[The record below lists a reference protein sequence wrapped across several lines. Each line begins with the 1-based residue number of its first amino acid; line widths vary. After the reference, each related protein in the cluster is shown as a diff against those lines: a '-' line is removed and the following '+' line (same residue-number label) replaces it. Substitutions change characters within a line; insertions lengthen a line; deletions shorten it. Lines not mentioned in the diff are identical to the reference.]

1 MWSSPL
7 PTSRF
12 FEQVAAE
19 ITHTLILIFSKIRRR
34 VSITCC
40 LGKASDQLPLPRGRR
55 APISEQMRRKGPGL
69 GESWRQMQAQTAGT
83 CPRDRA
89 QRAGRGLCKPGCTL
103 VGSGVGSGSLLTSW
117 QLGFQESMGAGPLP
131 SPSSLPGAPAP
142 APHPCLRAPAGAL
155 HTRRGAQSLSC
166 LLGAGGHGGKPPS
179 VQPGLAFPQPGWKEP
194 LQASLTHRE
203 PCCGHPLAA
212 LFRLS
217 ASACPH
223 SEGEQG

>member
-55 APISEQMRRKGPGL
+55 APISEQMRWKGPGL
-69 GESWRQMQAQTAGT
+69 GESWRQMQAQTVGT

-117 QLGFQESMGAGPLP
+117 QLGSQESMGAGPLP
-131 SPSSLPGAPAP
+131 SPSSLPASQEPLHPPLTHVSGHLRGRCTPAVEP
-142 APHPCLRAPAGAL
+142 R
-155 HTRRGAQSLSC
+155 TQSLSC
-166 LLGAGGHGGKPPS
+166 LLGVGGHGGKPPS

-212 LFRLS
+212 LFRL
-217 ASACPH
+217 
-223 SEGEQG
+223 